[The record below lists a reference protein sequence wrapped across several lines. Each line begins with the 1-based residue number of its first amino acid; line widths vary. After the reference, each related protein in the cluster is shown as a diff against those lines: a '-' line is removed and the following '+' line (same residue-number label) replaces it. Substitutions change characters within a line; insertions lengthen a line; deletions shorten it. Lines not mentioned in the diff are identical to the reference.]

1 MFIVLLST
9 LIGANIDVRVAGQEE
24 IVVTAGV
31 EVLRLVIKVL
41 NDGVRVVMEERWEGL
56 PTMMVETVVEK
67 RLRSGR
73 RKTGLGQ
80 ETVLSLRRRGR
91 EG

>member
-73 RKTGLGQ
+73 RETGLGQ

>member
-1 MFIVLLST
+1 M
-9 LIGANIDVRVAGQEE
+9 AGQEE

-31 EVLRLVIKVL
+31 EVLGLVIKVL
-41 NDGVRVVMEERWEGL
+41 DDGVRAVMEERGEGL

-73 RKTGLGQ
+73 RETGLGQ
-80 ETVLSLRRRGR
+80 ETILSLRRRGR
-91 EG
+91 EGETHRPGHLTVENYV